1 LQSQDCSPFSIV
13 ASGSHAGLDPR
24 GLQPDAPAA
33 DIQGRSPAMHDRHH
47 ARPIARPRA
56 AARASR
62 APLGAGLAAL
72 SLMAGCAAVRLDA
85 PRYVEPPAT
94 VATAK
99 VRVVNTRAQVYY
111 ADIAVFDAPACLTR
125 ANLGMT
131 GGESRDAERLG
142 MLDDQPVSAA
152 TLERLVRAGEPLVL
166 GPRVVFPTVS
176 RREAMHALQADT
188 QEDVRARRAGVC
200 KMPAFVPKAGE
211 QYEVMVDLSPAR
223 CTVTPYRLVGEGGA
237 VKREPVESQSSRI
250 STYEFDMKCF
260 R

>member
-1 LQSQDCSPFSIV
+1 
-13 ASGSHAGLDPR
+13 
-24 GLQPDAPAA
+24 
-33 DIQGRSPAMHDRHH
+33 MHDRHH
-47 ARPIARPRA
+47 RPPIACPRA

-62 APLGAGLAAL
+62 ARVGAAL
-72 SLMAGCAAVRLDA
+72 VAVAQMTGCAAVRLDA

-99 VRVVNTRAQVYY
+99 VRVVNTRSQVYY
-111 ADIAVFDAPACLTR
+111 ADIAVFDAPACLTK

-131 GGESRDAERLG
+131 GGESRDAERVG
-142 MLDDQPVSAA
+142 MLDDRPVSAA

-176 RREAMHALQADT
+176 RWEAMHAMQADT
-188 QEDVRARRAGVC
+188 QEDVRGRRAGVC
-200 KMPAFVPKAGE
+200 KVPAFVPQAGE

-223 CTVTPYRLVGEGGA
+223 CTVTPYRLVGEGGT
-237 VKREPVESQSSRI
+237 VKRVPVESQVSRI
-250 STYEFDMKCF
+250 STYESDMKCF